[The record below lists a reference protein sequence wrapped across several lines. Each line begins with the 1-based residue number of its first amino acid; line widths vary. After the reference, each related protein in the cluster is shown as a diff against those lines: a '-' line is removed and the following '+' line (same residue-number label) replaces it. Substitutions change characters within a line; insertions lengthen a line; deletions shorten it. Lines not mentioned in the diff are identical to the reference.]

1 MRIKSI
7 EELTIKEMISAIRI
21 GYKLNQTELA
31 TKLKTSQ
38 SNVSRW
44 EFGAVEPGL
53 IDAHQ
58 IKELYKTLPD
68 DKKYKEE

>member
-1 MRIKSI
+1 MRIKTV
-7 EELTIKEMISAIRI
+7 EELSIKEMIVAIRLGFKI
-21 GYKLNQTELA
+21 NQTELA
-31 TKLKTSQ
+31 NKLKTSQ
-38 SNVSRW
+38 PNVSRW
-44 EFGAVEPGL
+44 EYGSVEPGL